1 MNHQYGPITFIEANE
16 SGNMN
21 FDKSKDNF
29 FIYLQASNLF
39 PNVDF
44 TSLPDPA
51 KYLNEE
57 YGINFYTYYQDKT
70 PLQQIDLEELND
82 CRKNLENYIQIIQ
95 SKAILFVGSQ
105 LVRKHFGIY
114 QNQGFFKEKTYPYT
128 PHTSRYYVLP
138 NTRKA
143 NRREQQTT
151 FTRAFQ
157 TLVDE
162 LREHDIHL

>member
-1 MNHQYGPITFIEANE
+1 MLLLGCLPLCNFNRLIEIVYVSLLKE
-16 SGNMN
+16 
-21 FDKSKDNF
+21 D
-29 FIYLQASNLF
+29 LF

-57 YGINFYTYYQDKT
+57 YGIKFYTYYQDKT

-95 SKAILFVGSQ
+95 SKAIVFVGSQ

-114 QNQGFFKEKTYPYT
+114 QNQGFFQEKTYPYT
-128 PHTSRYYVLP
+128 PHTSRYYVVP

-151 FTRAFQ
+151 FTRAF
-157 TLVDE
+157 
-162 LREHDIHL
+162 